1 MNGEPANLL
10 TVLEPGT
17 FERIVLTAFELSPEH
32 REVFFLCDMQ
42 DFTIAETGTILGS
55 VTSRW
60 QPVSRVRAKRWAS
73 ACEVEQGRV
82 EVPSRRSDGSEVTI
96 AADHGSL

>member
-42 DFTIAETGTILGS
+42 DFTIAETGTILGIS
-55 VTSRW
+55 DLEVATRLT
-60 QPVSRVRAKRWAS
+60 RARQEMGKRMR
-73 ACEVEQGRV
+73 GRA
-82 EVPSRRSDGSEVTI
+82 GSC
-96 AADHGSL
+96 